1 MGVYQIHTMRHLQIL
16 CGLVLFSCTQ
26 ALVFPNLRSQE
37 CQTASVCN
45 ETICEELGE
54 ANCHCSGNETK
65 FGLED
70 RPQIVY
76 LTFDDAFTA
85 VAEEDFYRVLFNGTY
100 KNPNNCSI
108 RATHFITQS
117 YTDYELVNRYW
128 HKGHEIAAHS
138 ITHRNDISY
147 WQKLDVEGW
156 KDEMVGVR
164 KMIAQF
170 ATIDPCEIT
179 GNRAPFL
186 QGGGDAMFQMLQENN
201 FDYDC
206 TWPTRKFG
214 YIDAE
219 AGLYPYTLDFASTQD
234 CPIEPCPKCSYPG
247 LWVQP
252 MIDLEDDWIGSN
264 PQLPNNGNV
273 CSMLDGCVIMNQPE
287 TAETVYDMLMKN
299 FKRVYE
305 GETDEYGDFQ
315 PGNKAPWGLYMHA
328 AWFFGESP
336 GCGSRRQG
344 PRPRHGWLQDP
355 FRLLWQDCQGRQQPR
370 RCERSRQR
378 VRWQLQAGAC
388 PLANGSR
395 QVPHGQARGLH
406 ALQGCAPG
414 RQDRRQ
420 EG

>member
-16 CGLVLFSCTQ
+16 CGIVLISCTQ

-37 CQTASVCN
+37 CQKAGVCN
-45 ETICEELGE
+45 ETLCAELGE

-65 FGLED
+65 FALED

-85 VAEEDFYRVLFNGTY
+85 IAEEDFYRVLFNGTY
-100 KNPNNCSI
+100 KNPNGCNI

-147 WQKLDVEGW
+147 WEKMDVAGW

-170 ATIDPCEIT
+170 ATLDP
-179 GNRAPFL
+179 
-186 QGGGDAMFQMLQENN
+186 
-201 FDYDC
+201 
-206 TWPTRKFG
+206 
-214 YIDAE
+214 E
-219 AGLYPYTLDFASTQD
+219 AALYPYTLDYASVQD
-234 CPIEPCPKCSYPG
+234 CPIEPCPKCEYPG

-264 PQLPNNGNV
+264 PMYPNNGNV

-287 TAETVYDMLMKN
+287 TAETVY
-299 FKRVYE
+299 
-305 GETDEYGDFQ
+305 
-315 PGNKAPWGLYMHA
+315 
-328 AWFFGESP
+328 
-336 GCGSRRQG
+336 
-344 PRPRHGWLQDP
+344 
-355 FRLLWQDCQGRQQPR
+355 
-370 RCERSRQR
+370 
-378 VRWQLQAGAC
+378 
-388 PLANGSR
+388 
-395 QVPHGQARGLH
+395 
-406 ALQGCAPG
+406 
-414 RQDRRQ
+414 
-420 EG
+420 